1 MKITPE
7 IAMQINEL
15 YLKIGIKKKV
25 AEIIGCSPSTVSKYI
40 IPNYVSKE
48 SRSTYTF
55 NKPIGN
61 ADKMIDMLRMFDN
74 AGQRICEYCMLSEEE
89 WADLHKL
96 QKEILV

>member
-7 IAMQINEL
+7 IATRINEL
-15 YLKIGIKKKV
+15 YLKVGVKKKV

-55 NKPIGN
+55 DKPIGN
-61 ADKMIDMLRMFDN
+61 ADKILDIFNTFDN
-74 AGQRICEYCMLSEEE
+74 AGQRLCEYCMLSDDEWEEMQE
-89 WADLHKL
+89 L
-96 QKEILV
+96 QKEIYL

>member
-7 IAMQINEL
+7 IATQINEL

-48 SRSTYTF
+48 SRATYTF
-55 NKPIGN
+55 DKPIGN
-61 ADKMIDMLRMFDN
+61 ADKILDIFNMFDN
-74 AGQRICEYCMLSEEE
+74 AGQRLCEYCMLSDEE
-89 WADLHKL
+89 WEDLKVL
-96 QKEILV
+96 QKEICI

>member
-7 IAMQINEL
+7 IATQINEL
-15 YLKIGIKKKV
+15 YLKIGVKKKV

-55 NKPIGN
+55 DKPIGN
-61 ADKMIDMLRMFDN
+61 ADKILDILNIFDN
-74 AGQRICEYCMLSEEE
+74 AGQRLCEYCMLSDEE
-89 WADLHKL
+89 WEDLKIL
-96 QKEILV
+96 QKEICI